1 MVIENVSTSTESSVG
16 NSGVNSIDISS
27 PLYVHPSDNP
37 GISLVQNPFDGI
49 GYRSWRRSVL
59 RVLSVKNKL
68 GFING
73 DCKWLD
79 PRTLR
84 FRQWGRCDDMV
95 TSWILNSLS
104 KKIAESVEYVSD
116 SFELW
121 KELEDRYDQSNG
133 AKLFQIQKE
142 INDLNQGILDV
153 TVYYSK
159 MKKL

>member
-73 DCKWLD
+73 DCKR
-79 PRTLR
+79 PNAGTPQ
-84 FRQWGRCDDMV
+84 FRQWERCGDMV
-95 TSWILNSLS
+95 TSWILNSLT
-104 KKIAESVEYVSD
+104 KGITERVEYVFD
-116 SFELW
+116 SCELW
-121 KELEDRYDQSNG
+121 KELED
-133 AKLFQIQKE
+133 
-142 INDLNQGILDV
+142 
-153 TVYYSK
+153 
-159 MKKL
+159 